1 MVRGYSLFQGCVPT
15 NHRLCRFVQYQSETN
30 KGDEMTEIDFELLDF
45 LVECMFMDR
54 RGACESAFI
63 AGALG
68 YLVYKYKDAF
78 YEAVEII
85 KNERAINDRI

>member
-1 MVRGYSLFQGCVPT
+1 
-15 NHRLCRFVQYQSETN
+15 
-30 KGDEMTEIDFELLDF
+30 MTEIDFELLDF

>member
-30 KGDEMTEIDFELLDF
+30 KGDEMTEVDFELLDF

-54 RGACESAFI
+54 RAACESAFI

-85 KNERAINDRI
+85 KKERAINDRI